1 MKQGR
6 RMGQAMSRE
15 VGRGLKNFKGAISAG
30 ERELLSEMLKE
41 ARPGIRGMN
50 SQTRIDMLKQPK
62 FRK

>member
-1 MKQGR
+1 MGR
-6 RMGQAMSRE
+6 EMMSRA
-15 VGRGLKNFKGAISAG
+15 VQGGLKNLKGAISAG